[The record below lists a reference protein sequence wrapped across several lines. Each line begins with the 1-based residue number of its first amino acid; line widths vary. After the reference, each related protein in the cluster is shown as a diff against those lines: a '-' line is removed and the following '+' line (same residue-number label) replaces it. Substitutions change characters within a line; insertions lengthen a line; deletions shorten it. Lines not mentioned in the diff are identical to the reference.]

1 MHKRFLVIGF
11 CLVVLFGSLLACG
24 EASNNTGTAVN
35 SNSSSSS
42 GSTPTSAPAQH
53 FKIGQT
59 VKVGSDWQVVVDSA
73 KTSTGSE
80 FNKPQKAGDVYLII
94 TVSMK
99 NISSQ
104 EQDASS
110 LLQWSLQDSTGQKY
124 TETIDSDA
132 GSSPD
137 GKVEAGMPLKGDLVY
152 EVPASQKSFTLAFE
166 ADLTS
171 SGQTIWEISV

>member
-1 MHKRFLVIGF
+1 MSKRLLILGF
-11 CLVVLFGSLLACG
+11 CFVILVGSLLACG
-24 EASNNTGTAVN
+24 ESSNNTGTATN
-35 SNSSSSS
+35 TGSSSS
-42 GSTPTSAPAQH
+42 GSTPTAAPAQH

-59 VKVGSDWQVVVDSA
+59 VKVGDTWQIVVDSA

-80 FNKPQKAGDVYLII
+80 FNKPQKSGDVFLII

-99 NISSQ
+99 NLSNQ

-110 LLQWSLQDSTGQKY
+110 LLQWTLQDSTGQKY

-137 GKVEAGMPLKGDLVY
+137 GKVEAGMPLKGALAY
-152 EVPASQKSFTLAFE
+152 EVPANMKSFTLAFE
-166 ADLTS
+166 ADITS
-171 SGQTIWEISV
+171 SGETIWDITV